1 MDFLSII
8 LQRSRWFYA
17 QLIFLGIF
25 NGVLNTA
32 FLILINSSVNN
43 QPLPVLDGYNWQ
55 LFVVLLVLSLL
66 ITKTFQTKLI
76 KLTTQINYEFEI
88 RILEKLKAASFND
101 FDKLGS
107 ERVYATLG
115 DLMALSNLPAVL
127 INALNAFT
135 VIIFCFVYLFATS
148 WMAGL
153 AILALMGLLLL
164 FYLVRNKSVE
174 KRLNVLRNIQNDF
187 FRYLAD
193 ALNGFKEV
201 EIDATKEHRLYGDY
215 IGKNRHQDKS
225 LRRETSIKYM
235 NNELTGN
242 YSWFILIGSIMF
254 LFPLLFDFNTAV
266 ISSFLITILYLM
278 GPVANAISLI
288 PTFTNVKI
296 ALERINQFMQMAEQ
310 AVENKETTDQP
321 IESLGFEHSINFK
334 DIAFTYQNVLEEDNF
349 SFGPVNLQIQKGEV
363 LFIIG
368 GNGSGKSTFV
378 NLLTGLMK
386 HNEGSILVDGL
397 EVTEDQLQA
406 YRNMFSVIFTQPH
419 LFSENYDNITL
430 NEENEELRNLLELM
444 ELKDVINFVP
454 EKNNI
459 DNQGLSK
466 GQQKRLALVLAIL
479 QKKPVM
485 VLDEWAAEQDP
496 QFRRFFY
503 TNIVPQLKERGITLI
518 AITHDDA
525 YFKQADRII
534 KFDYGQTVESPE
546 LVSAFD

>member
-201 EIDATKEHRLYGDY
+201 EIDATKEHSLYGDY

-525 YFKQADRII
+525 YFNQADRII

>member
-153 AILALMGLLLL
+153 AILTLMGLLLL

-525 YFKQADRII
+525 YFNQADRII

>member
-525 YFKQADRII
+525 YFNQADRII